1 MTLEE
6 RIKKN
11 EGLRLNVYIDTLG
24 NPTIGYGHLL
34 PPSSDIKS
42 ITMEEAERLFN
53 EDIADAKRA
62 ALDIF
67 EEFAAFSQ
75 NRQDA
80 IIELLFNLGKTKFLR
95 FIRMIHNIN
104 IGHWDDAAN
113 ELKYADGRTTLSR
126 WYTQVKEQ
134 RAEEIIELLREG

>member
-1 MTLEE
+1 MILEE

-11 EGLRLNVYIDTLG
+11 EGLSLTRYIDTLG

-34 PPSSDIKS
+34 PASSDIQS
-42 ITMEEAERLFN
+42 ITLEEAEHLFN
-53 EDIADAKRA
+53 EDIAEAKRA
-62 ALDIF
+62 AVDIF
-67 EEFAAFSQ
+67 EAFATFAQ

-104 IGHWDDAAN
+104 IGHWDDAAA
-113 ELKYADGRTTLSR
+113 ELKYADGKKTLSR
-126 WYTQVKEQ
+126 WYTQVKER